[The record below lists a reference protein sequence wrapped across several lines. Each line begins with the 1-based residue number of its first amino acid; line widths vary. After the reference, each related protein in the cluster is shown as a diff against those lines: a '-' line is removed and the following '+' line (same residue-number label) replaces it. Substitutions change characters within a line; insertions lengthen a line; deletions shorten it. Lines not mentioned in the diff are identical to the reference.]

1 MSATTPPPVGTPTD
15 SASSAIHDIGY
26 RHYDGPRLG
35 RGYIRRS
42 LFTESARGAYGL
54 GRTGRAK
61 VVPML
66 LAIAMV
72 LPALIIVVA
81 TAVTGAPELVGSY
94 HAYVLNLQL
103 VIMIYVAGQA
113 PASVSRDLRFAVT
126 PLYFSRPMERVDYVT
141 AKFAA
146 MAAAVFVL
154 IATPLTVLFVGAL
167 LADLPLGEQL
177 PDYLRALAG
186 GAIVALLLAGIGLV
200 IASITPR
207 RGLGVAAVIAVLMVL
222 AAVQGIAQGIVFEE
236 GARTAAVYLGLVS
249 PFTLVAGIE
258 SALLGSG
265 TILFSPPTEVGQ
277 GLVFAG
283 VAVLLIAG
291 CYAALLRRYRKVSD
305 S

>member
-1 MSATTPPPVGTPTD
+1 MNGITPLAERAGAD
-15 SASSAIHDIGY
+15 ASSAIHDIGY

-42 LFTESARGAYGL
+42 LFVESARGAYGL

-66 LAIAMV
+66 LAVAMV
-72 LPALIIVVA
+72 LPALVIVVA
-81 TAVTGAPELVGSY
+81 TTVTGAPDLVSGYGSY
-94 HAYVLNLQL
+94 ALILQL
-103 VIMIYVAGQA
+103 VIAIYVAGQA

-126 PLYFSRPMERVDYVT
+126 PLYFSRPMERVDYVS

-146 MAAAVFVL
+146 MAAAIFALV
-154 IATPLTVLFVGAL
+154 AAPLTVLFVGAL
-167 LADLPLGEQL
+167 LADLPLSEQL
-177 PDYLRALAG
+177 PGYLRALAG
-186 GAIVALLLAGIGLV
+186 GLLLALVLAGIGLV

-222 AAVQGIAQGIVFEE
+222 AAVQGTAQGIAYEQ
-236 GARTAAVYLGLVS
+236 GARTAAMYLGLIS

-258 SALLGSG
+258 TALLGAE
-265 TILFSPPTEVGQ
+265 TTEWYTPTDVGP

-283 VAVLLIAG
+283 VAVLIVVA